1 MFTEKEIAYI
11 RSQPLGR
18 LATVD
23 QDGQPDN
30 VAISFQFDGR
40 IFSIGGLDN
49 PSTRKY
55 KNVANGYTKV
65 ALLIDDLQSVNPWRP
80 RGIRV
85 YGNAEIVSQDGRPVL
100 KITPVTSWSWDVEEP
115 SFKNGKFRPRKT
127 THRAS
132 LVV

>member
-1 MFTEKEIAYI
+1 MFTGKEIAYI
-11 RSQPLGR
+11 HSQPLGR

-30 VAISFQFDGR
+30 VAIGFQFDGR
-40 IFSIGGLDN
+40 IFYIGGLDN

-80 RGIRV
+80 RGIRI
-85 YGNAEIVSQDGRPVL
+85 YGKAEITTPEGRPVL
-100 KITPVTSWSWDVEEP
+100 KITPVTSWSWDIEES
-115 SFKNGKFRPRKT
+115 SFKNGKFSPRKT
-127 THRAS
+127 NHMT
-132 LVV
+132 V

>member
-18 LATVD
+18 IATVD
-23 QDGQPDN
+23 GDGQPDN
-30 VAISFQFDGR
+30 VAIGFQFDGK
-40 IFSIGGLDN
+40 IFHIGGLDN

-80 RGIRV
+80 RGIRI
-85 YGNAEIVSQDGRPVL
+85 YGTAEIIDQSGRPVL

-115 SFKNGKFRPRKT
+115 AFKNGKFSPHKT
-127 THRAS
+127 SHS
-132 LVV
+132 VG

>member
-18 LATVD
+18 IATVD

-30 VAISFQFDGR
+30 VAIGYQFDGQ
-40 IFSIGGLDN
+40 IFYIGGLDN

-55 KNVANGYTKV
+55 KNVANGYTKI
-65 ALLIDDLQSVNPWRP
+65 ALLIDDLLSVNPWRP

-85 YGNAEIVSQDGRPVL
+85 YGTAAIISQEGRPVL
-100 KITPVTSWSWDVEEP
+100 KITPITSWSWDIEEP
-115 SFKNGKFRPRKT
+115 SFKNGKFSPRKT
-127 THRAS
+127 AHSANS
-132 LVV
+132 